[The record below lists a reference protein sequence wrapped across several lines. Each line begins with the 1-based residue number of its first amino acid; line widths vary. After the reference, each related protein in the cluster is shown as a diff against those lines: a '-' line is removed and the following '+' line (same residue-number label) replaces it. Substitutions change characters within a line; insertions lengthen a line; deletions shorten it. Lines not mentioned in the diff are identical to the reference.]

1 MLPLWTRV
9 TEGSFW
15 SRAQFMAL
23 RTMLR
28 VPVEE
33 MGLIPMPESG
43 PDAAA
48 VLFPDQVDDGLG
60 HLAALLEVVT
70 GVDVFRVLAEDD
82 EVHLVGVL
90 VGRRDPFEKADRP
103 HAGVKSQM
111 LPEPDVDGTET
122 LGHSVFFPAFVAD
135 AGMVLLVGA
144 VEADVSLLPHR
155 RGEGALDGDAK
166 VLDGLH
172 RLVGELAA
180 VVVQSFQAGIERTPG
195 DAAAAAVG
203 SLHRPVHHVAH
214 HGGDVQPDPVAP
226 QDADDGVVADDESA
240 VPIIDQVSRRDL
252 HCLELSH
259 AIPPEDSAVEC
270 FCPPSNCS
278 GRVARTFILR
288 LRPSLWPLPGKFF
301 VKRKTPGW
309 RRFLRVPDSVAC
321 ASVMCFHF
329 PMNQERVA
337 YVNGR
342 IVPESEAQV
351 SIRDRGFVLGDAVFD
366 TTRTFGHKIFRLDE
380 HLDRLFDSL
389 RYTRID
395 LGMSR
400 ERLEELTMQVL
411 EANLPLLD
419 PEDDYWVTQ
428 RVTRGAPDGH
438 GGFDTTVIV
447 DCLPLPFLERSRFF
461 RDGLPIR
468 TPSVRRT
475 PPESVSPRAKTHNY
489 LNLVMGELE
498 VKAADPQA
506 LSILLDLDG
515 NLCEGMGSNIF
526 IVRDGELATPR
537 DRFVLAGISRS
548 VTFELAES

>member
-1 MLPLWTRV
+1 
-9 TEGSFW
+9 
-15 SRAQFMAL
+15 
-23 RTMLR
+23 
-28 VPVEE
+28 
-33 MGLIPMPESG
+33 
-43 PDAAA
+43 
-48 VLFPDQVDDGLG
+48 
-60 HLAALLEVVT
+60 
-70 GVDVFRVLAEDD
+70 
-82 EVHLVGVL
+82 
-90 VGRRDPFEKADRP
+90 
-103 HAGVKSQM
+103 
-111 LPEPDVDGTET
+111 
-122 LGHSVFFPAFVAD
+122 
-135 AGMVLLVGA
+135 
-144 VEADVSLLPHR
+144 
-155 RGEGALDGDAK
+155 
-166 VLDGLH
+166 
-172 RLVGELAA
+172 
-180 VVVQSFQAGIERTPG
+180 
-195 DAAAAAVG
+195 
-203 SLHRPVHHVAH
+203 
-214 HGGDVQPDPVAP
+214 
-226 QDADDGVVADDESA
+226 
-240 VPIIDQVSRRDL
+240 
-252 HCLELSH
+252 
-259 AIPPEDSAVEC
+259 
-270 FCPPSNCS
+270 
-278 GRVARTFILR
+278 
-288 LRPSLWPLPGKFF
+288 
-301 VKRKTPGW
+301 
-309 RRFLRVPDSVAC
+309 
-321 ASVMCFHF
+321 
-329 PMNQERVA
+329 MNQERVA

-351 SIRDRGFVLGDAVFD
+351 SLRDRGFVLGDAVFD

-428 RVTRGAPDGH
+428 RVTRGAPDGD

-548 VTFELAES
+548 VTFELAESLNLPVRQMDIDLFDAYAADEVFVTSTSWCICPVSTINGSSVGSGQVPGPVTKRLQEAYSALVGVDIIRQYTRWL

>member
-1 MLPLWTRV
+1 
-9 TEGSFW
+9 
-15 SRAQFMAL
+15 
-23 RTMLR
+23 
-28 VPVEE
+28 
-33 MGLIPMPESG
+33 
-43 PDAAA
+43 
-48 VLFPDQVDDGLG
+48 
-60 HLAALLEVVT
+60 
-70 GVDVFRVLAEDD
+70 
-82 EVHLVGVL
+82 
-90 VGRRDPFEKADRP
+90 
-103 HAGVKSQM
+103 
-111 LPEPDVDGTET
+111 
-122 LGHSVFFPAFVAD
+122 
-135 AGMVLLVGA
+135 
-144 VEADVSLLPHR
+144 
-155 RGEGALDGDAK
+155 
-166 VLDGLH
+166 
-172 RLVGELAA
+172 
-180 VVVQSFQAGIERTPG
+180 
-195 DAAAAAVG
+195 
-203 SLHRPVHHVAH
+203 
-214 HGGDVQPDPVAP
+214 
-226 QDADDGVVADDESA
+226 
-240 VPIIDQVSRRDL
+240 
-252 HCLELSH
+252 
-259 AIPPEDSAVEC
+259 
-270 FCPPSNCS
+270 
-278 GRVARTFILR
+278 
-288 LRPSLWPLPGKFF
+288 
-301 VKRKTPGW
+301 
-309 RRFLRVPDSVAC
+309 
-321 ASVMCFHF
+321 
-329 PMNQERVA
+329 MNQERVA

-411 EANLPLLD
+411 EANLPLLVA
-419 PEDDYWVTQ
+419 EDDYWVTQ

-515 NLCEGMGSNIF
+515 NLCEGMGSNVF

-548 VTFELAES
+548 VTFELAESLNLPVRQMDIDLFDAYAADEVFVTSTSWCICPVSTINGSSVGSGQVPGPVTKRLQEAYSDLVGVDIIRQYTRWL